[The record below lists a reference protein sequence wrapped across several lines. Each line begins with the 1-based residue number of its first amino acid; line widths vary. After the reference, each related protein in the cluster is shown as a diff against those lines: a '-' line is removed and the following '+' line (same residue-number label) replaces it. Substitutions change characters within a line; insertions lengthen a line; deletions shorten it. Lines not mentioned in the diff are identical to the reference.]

1 MRKTISVKIQ
11 GWIFVILA
19 FKWLLSITLLLS
31 FGHWV
36 WGIVVI
42 CVPFAI
48 EYAARCYKAKKVLI
62 PYKAKITAIL
72 AKITA
77 NHRKSP
83 QITEQGNPLG
93 NPLPCN
99 LITSI
104 SILTFAQFV
113 RCYAYD
119 ELNILD
125 LYTGAEGTRQGQ
137 HGEIKQAWDNLYSQ
151 YLAAIKD
158 PNISHRF
165 KVQGKIKAYETRAAA
180 IETNC
185 NILLQRYSPAAIK
198 LLQYFYPK
206 LQFLPETIEKDVKYV
221 RTGEIKYKM
230 DNSIV
235 EKELAEM
242 NKGNNKVLSPEEKEE
257 DLINM
262 LLEIN
267 KHEGI
272 AYNQKEITVLMFA
285 KAQNRLMKHIENLK
299 QQQHGSR

>member
-1 MRKTISVKIQ
+1 MRKTISVKVQ

-48 EYAARCYKAKKVLI
+48 EYASRCYKAKKVLI
-62 PYKAKITAIL
+62 PRPIEKPVKQAEKAA
-72 AKITA
+72 
-77 NHRKSP
+77 
-83 QITEQGNPLG
+83 E
-93 NPLPCN
+93 LPAN

-104 SILTFAQFV
+104 SSLTFAQVV

-125 LYTGAEGTRQGQ
+125 LFHVKPDGFRQGS

-235 EKELAEM
+235 EKEFAEM

>member
-36 WGIVVI
+36 WGIVVF

-62 PYKAKITAIL
+62 PTFPK
-72 AKITA
+72 
-77 NHRKSP
+77 KSQEIP
-83 QITEQGNPLG
+83 SKSQLSP
-93 NPLPCN
+93 N

-165 KVQGKIKAYETRAAA
+165 KVQGKIKAYETRAAS

-230 DNSIV
+230 ENSIV
-235 EKELAEM
+235 EKEFEQM
-242 NKGNNKVLSPEEKEE
+242 NKGNNKVLLPEEKEE